1 MITQTLLFN
10 DYWIYLIQIDLY
22 VVAWVSWI
30 LQHAIGIQILVD
42 AITWIMWTIPRLIR
56 TYLRVCIT
64 SLEQINELGLCL
76 ADQARDEHQYHRG
89 GSGGTQ
95 HICFDALDRGHLLFE
110 T

>member
-42 AITWIMWTIPRLIR
+42 AIT
-56 TYLRVCIT
+56 
-64 SLEQINELGLCL
+64 
-76 ADQARDEHQYHRG
+76 
-89 GSGGTQ
+89 
-95 HICFDALDRGHLLFE
+95 
-110 T
+110 